1 MDSSGGKKAIMGHK
15 TSDLF
20 KIFSPGKNKLIE
32 LHILMLL
39 RCTAEIYVYVDVME
53 RVYLQGCV
61 VLGQQ

>member
-1 MDSSGGKKAIMGHK
+1 MDSSGGEKAIMGHK

-20 KIFSPGKNKLIE
+20 KIFASGKKKLIE

-39 RCTAEIYVYVDVME
+39 RCTAEIYIYVDVME